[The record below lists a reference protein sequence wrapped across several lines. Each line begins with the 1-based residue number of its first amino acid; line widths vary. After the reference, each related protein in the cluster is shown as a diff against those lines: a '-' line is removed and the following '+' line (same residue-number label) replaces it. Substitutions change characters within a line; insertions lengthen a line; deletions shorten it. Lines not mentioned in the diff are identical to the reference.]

1 MSDFRRRL
9 MMACGNMKPLYP
21 DDYVDDGW
29 IWAYYDVTDTENP
42 TQLLYASFNYL
53 SDFGANFIIDGET
66 VARTKTYTFSTT
78 GEHLVKM
85 QRTGQIRGGAFR
97 SLTALKRI
105 YICDTVTSLADNCF
119 LSSPNLT
126 HIWLP
131 DTITSIANQSFSYCT
146 SLYRVNIDNTK
157 ITVAQGSNNY
167 GLFRGSTS
175 LKKVKLPTT
184 VTAINGRCFQSC
196 SSLNYVNIEELTSL
210 TSIAILAFNAT
221 KLKGKIV
228 FPSSLT
234 SIANQAFQSCTELE
248 EVDFGDT
255 QLTTIP
261 GSTNYGCFLSCSHLA
276 KVTLPS
282 TLTTLAQRAFYQ
294 CYALETIICKA
305 VTPPAISSQSLPG
318 TSYVQHIY
326 VPAESVDTYKAASGW
341 SSYASKIEAIAT
353 T

>member
-1 MSDFRRRL
+1 
-9 MMACGNMKPLYP
+9 MMGIGGQEPDYP
-21 DDYVDDGW
+21 DNYVDDGW
-29 IWAYYDVTDTENP
+29 IWAYYEVTDTENP

-53 SDFGANFIIDGET
+53 TDFGANFIIDGET

-85 QRTGQIRGGAFR
+85 QRTGQIRVGAFR

-119 LSSPNLT
+119 LSSSNLT

-146 SLYRVNIDNTK
+146 SLYRINIDNTK

-196 SSLNYVNIEELTSL
+196 SSLSYVNIEELTSL
-210 TSIAILAFNAT
+210 KSIATLAFSAT
-221 KLKGKIV
+221 KLKGVIV
-228 FPSSLT
+228 FPASLT
-234 SIANQAFQSCTELE
+234 TLTNQSFQSCTSIT
-248 EVDFGDT
+248 EVDLGNT
-255 QLTTIP
+255 QVATIP
-261 GSTNYGCFLSCSHLA
+261 GSTNYGCFGGCSHLA

-294 CYALETIICKA
+294 CYALETVICKA
-305 VTPPAISSQSLPG
+305 VTPPTISSQSLPG

-326 VPAESVDTYKAASGW
+326 VPAESVDDYKAASYW
-341 SSYASKIEAIAT
+341 SSYASKIEAIPT

>member
-1 MSDFRRRL
+1 
-9 MMACGNMKPLYP
+9 MMGISTQEPDYP
-21 DDYVDDGW
+21 DNYVDDGW
-29 IWAYYDVTDTENP
+29 IWAYYEVTDTENP

-85 QRTGQIRGGAFR
+85 QRSGQIRSGAFR
-97 SLTALKRI
+97 DVDALKRI
-105 YICDTVTSLADNCF
+105 YICNTVTSLGDNCF
-119 LSSPNLT
+119 FSSANIT

-131 DTITSIANQSFSYCT
+131 DTITTIANQSFSYCT
-146 SLYRVNIDNTK
+146 SLYRVNLDNTK
-157 ITVAQGSNNY
+157 ITTAQGSNNY

-175 LKKVKLPTT
+175 LKRVKLPTT

-196 SSLNYVNIEELTSL
+196 FSLNYVNIEELTSL
-210 TSIAILAFNAT
+210 TTIATLAFNVT
-221 KLKGKIV
+221 RLKGKIV

-234 SIANQAFQSCTELE
+234 SIANQAFQSCSLLE
-248 EVDFGDT
+248 EVDLGNT
-255 QLTTIP
+255 QLATVP
-261 GSTNYGCFLSCSHLA
+261 GSTNYGCFGLCSHLA

-282 TLTTLAQRAFYQ
+282 TLTTLGQRAFYQ
-294 CYALETIICKA
+294 CYALETVICKA
-305 VTPPAISSQSLPG
+305 VTPPTISSQSLPG

-341 SSYASKIEAIAT
+341 SSYASKIEAIPT